1 MAEANGQILK
11 IDHWV
16 IKNTFEF
23 VAKYNKKNDLVT
35 SINLSTKTICSKKTL
50 NYIINCFDSF
60 DIKPHQ
66 IEFEVTE
73 HSLITD
79 IDQSLSLIKS
89 LKEIGFKISLD
100 DFGTRYSSLNYL
112 SLIPFDKLK
121 IDKSYI
127 DRVVKHKTD
136 QIIVEHIISLSKNL
150 GIETVAE
157 GIEIIDQYRL
167 LNALGCDYGQGYLLQ
182 RPMAEDAII
191 HYM

>member
-1 MAEANGQILK
+1 M
-11 IDHWV
+11 
-16 IKNTFEF
+16 
-23 VAKYNKKNDLVT
+23 
-35 SINLSTKTICSKKTL
+35 
-50 NYIINCFDSF
+50 
-60 DIKPHQ
+60 
-66 IEFEVTE
+66 
-73 HSLITD
+73 
-79 IDQSLSLIKS
+79 
-89 LKEIGFKISLD
+89 KEIGFKISLD